1 MMDEEK
7 IRETVEKIRE
17 IVILFWIMIIWEL
30 ISSLLSFFP
39 MTDLIEIP
47 IDIVLIALCYS
58 LYGPLALILV
68 VEIVPFI
75 DLFPLY
81 LLFALLIILRDDRK
95 EKLVED
101 KGTKQIIKKKETKKS
116 KFPTCIICL
125 NEIKT
130 ETFICICGAIF
141 HKKCFT
147 DFSTKQGCPIC
158 GRPLDIILKK
168 KGISH
173 LS

>member
-1 MMDEEK
+1 MNEEK
-7 IRETVEKIRE
+7 IREI
-17 IVILFWIMIIWEL
+17 IILFWIMIIWEV
-30 ISSLLSFFP
+30 ISSLLSFLP

-47 IDIVLIALCYS
+47 IDIVLIALSYA
-58 LYGPLALILV
+58 LYGPLALILT
-68 VEIVPFI
+68 VEIIPFI

-81 LLFALLIILRDDRK
+81 LLFAILVILRDDRK
-95 EKLVED
+95 EELVAD
-101 KGTKQIIKKKETKKS
+101 KGEKTEKKKKEPKKS

-130 ETFICICGAIF
+130 ETFICICGAIY
-141 HKKCFT
+141 HKQCFS
-147 DFSTKQGCPIC
+147 DFSAKQGCPNC

-173 LS
+173 LG